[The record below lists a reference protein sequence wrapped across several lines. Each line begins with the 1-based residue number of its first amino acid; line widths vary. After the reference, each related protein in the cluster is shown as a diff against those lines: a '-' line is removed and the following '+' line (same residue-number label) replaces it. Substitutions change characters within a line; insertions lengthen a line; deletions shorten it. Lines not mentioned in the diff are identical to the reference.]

1 MAFDVA
7 AVMKDIDDVTG
18 EERAVLERVLAK
30 STKLQGGFLRQSEF
44 DRQMNA
50 GKAEVAKAQQD
61 LEARRAELE
70 AEVNA
75 QVGTL
80 ATWKEQQ
87 EGTLAQARAAVQ
99 AAEQKFAS
107 TRAALER
114 AVTDGALERET
125 YLGMADK
132 PDPNAPPPEPKPKA
146 KEATVD
152 TDRFVDQDSLRRGI
166 VGSALTNADMID
178 LQNEHMEVFGAPLK
192 NARQLVEK
200 TLERASKGEKGITL
214 RQVWMEEHKVQDTIN
229 AKNTAAIE
237 QRIKDA
243 EDQAYRRGRSEAA
256 LGSRDAAEAPTSPV
270 LAMAAKRDGVQMAGV
285 RPSVEAAVKAFEGL
299 KAGRNAQ

>member
-50 GKAEVAKAQQD
+50 GKAEVAKAQQELD
-61 LEARRAELE
+61 ARRAELE

-114 AVTDGALERET
+114 AVTDAGLERET

-178 LQNEHMEVFGAPLK
+178 LQNEHMEVFGTPLK

-214 RQVWMEEHKVQDTIN
+214 RQVWAEENKVQDAIN
-229 AKNTAAIE
+229 AKNTAQVE

-243 EDQAYRRGRSEAA
+243 QDEAYRRGRSEAA
-256 LGSRDAAEAPTSPV
+256 LGSRDSAEAPASPV
-270 LAMAAKRDGVQMAGV
+270 LAMAAKRDGVHMAGV
-285 RPSVEAAVKAFEGL
+285 RPSVEAAVKALEAM
-299 KAGRNAQ
+299 KVPNQ